1 MNMIDKK
8 KQKET
13 HSVKKYE
20 YGAYFRVKDLFTK
33 LLDLIEVIPVDRL
46 GNDGVYFQTENNEP
60 VKTFEKTR
68 TIKIRKTMTCQT
80 PYKRDFVDSFPKKCK
95 TMKFSSTKECNW
107 ILKEKEEQYKLIEQ
121 STKICKTQRRP
132 SLMNRL
138 STNKITKR
146 FSIISNEP
154 IKKSTKKKYCLKT
167 ESNENTYTNNI
178 NKIMKRYHE
187 KSSSTS
193 QKTLTSVIKLL
204 QKGKIKYLNTEND
217 KNNIM

>member
-1 MNMIDKK
+1 
-8 KQKET
+8 
-13 HSVKKYE
+13 
-20 YGAYFRVKDLFTK
+20 
-33 LLDLIEVIPVDRL
+33 
-46 GNDGVYFQTENNEP
+46 
-60 VKTFEKTR
+60 
-68 TIKIRKTMTCQT
+68 
-80 PYKRDFVDSFPKKCK
+80 
-95 TMKFSSTKECNW
+95 
-107 ILKEKEEQYKLIEQ
+107 
-121 STKICKTQRRP
+121 
-132 SLMNRL
+132 MNRI

-204 QKGKIKYLNTEND
+204 QKGKNKYLNNEND
-217 KNNIM
+217 NNLM

>member
-13 HSVKKYE
+13 HPVKKYE

-46 GNDGVYFQTENNEP
+46 GNDGIY
-60 VKTFEKTR
+60 FEKTR
-68 TIKIRKTMTCQT
+68 TINMRKTITCQT
-80 PYKRDFVDSFPKKCK
+80 NFKRDFGDCFPKKCK

-107 ILKEKEEQYKLIEQ
+107 IIKEKAEQYKLIEQ

-154 IKKSTKKKYCLKT
+154 IKKSTKKK
-167 ESNENTYTNNI
+167 
-178 NKIMKRYHE
+178 
-187 KSSSTS
+187 
-193 QKTLTSVIKLL
+193 
-204 QKGKIKYLNTEND
+204 
-217 KNNIM
+217 